1 MIVVFVSTVVVSSI
15 FSVVFVI
22 SAFVVSPVGSLVTS
36 VIVVTPSVGLFSV
49 VVVKTDP
56 SVR

>member
-1 MIVVFVSTVVVSSI
+1 MIVVFVSAVVVSSI
-15 FSVVFVI
+15 FSVVVVI

-36 VIVVTPSVGLFSV
+36 VTVVTPSVGFFSV